1 MVECT
6 WAVFVD
12 DFGGVSAHPPVWV
25 SVCGGM
31 WWVCGAYVVVRCA
44 ALGIPREMG
53 VQFLSLL
60 LFDLAFWSGVGCDF
74 GGRGAVWGGVAS
86 GASYRS
92 SNLEGRSIIEH
103 SSIRV

>member
-1 MVECT
+1 MVECA

-12 DFGGVSAHPPVWV
+12 DFGDVSAHPLVWV

-31 WWVCGAYVVVRCA
+31 WWVCGTYGVVWCA
-44 ALGIPREMG
+44 ALGIPRGMV

-60 LFDLAFWSGVGCDF
+60 LFALAFWSGVGCDF
-74 GGRGAVWGGVAS
+74 WRRGAVWGGVAS
-86 GASYRS
+86 GASCRP
-92 SNLEGRSIIEH
+92 SNLEGWSIIEH